1 LLEKINQLQNKDN
14 KDNTIVNNS
23 INIKISQKLNS
34 NRENYNNYNNNN
46 NNNSFLRISRIENNN
61 GLDDKYI
68 SQEMTNRSYISKI
81 KNSENGRDSS
91 LLNITEII
99 EENNSLRMRYE
110 RIRDLNDKLKSCKKE
125 NNNMSRAVADIN
137 QQIFTITKIFT
148 EGIHELSKELLK
160 IHEIQLDKV
169 ISSKLIYLYIY
180 K

>member
-1 LLEKINQLQNKDN
+1 M
-14 KDNTIVNNS
+14 
-23 INIKISQKLNS
+23 KISQKLNS
-34 NRENYNNYNNNN
+34 NRENNNYNNNN
-46 NNNSFLRISRIENNN
+46 SSFLRISRIENNN
-61 GLDDKYI
+61 NNNNVLDDKYI
-68 SQEMTNRSYISKI
+68 SQEMTNRSYISRI

-110 RIRDLNDKLKSCKKE
+110 KIRDLNNKLKSCKKE
-125 NNNMSRAVADIN
+125 NKNMSGAIADIN

-169 ISSKLIYLYIY
+169 ITSKLII
-180 K
+180 